1 MKHITILRHGQ
12 ATQDAGFEDFDR
24 PLTDKGRKHLP
35 RMAAFVAHAKVKPD
49 WIVSSPA
56 QRAKETAEI
65 VSEALHFTRPIV
77 STQRAYLASA
87 VTLLEILRE
96 TPDVAEHLIVVGH
109 NPGMSDLVA
118 GLCAGGDFRLNIQ
131 MPTGG
136 LATLAAQVM
145 HWRQLRWG
153 CAELLAYVSPQA
165 IKGLQE

>member
-12 ATQDAGFEDFDR
+12 ATQDPGFEDFDR
-24 PLTDKGRKHLP
+24 PLTGKGRKQIP
-35 RMAAFVAHAKVKPD
+35 RLAAFVGRAKVKPD
-49 WIVSSPA
+49 WIISSSA
-56 QRAKETAEI
+56 QRARETAE
-65 VSEALHFTRPIV
+65 ALAEGLGFTRQIV
-77 STQRAYLASA
+77 WTRQAYLAPA

-109 NPGMSDLVA
+109 NPGLSDLVA

-153 CAELLAYVSPQA
+153 CAELLAYVSPQSL
-165 IKGLQE
+165 KGQQE